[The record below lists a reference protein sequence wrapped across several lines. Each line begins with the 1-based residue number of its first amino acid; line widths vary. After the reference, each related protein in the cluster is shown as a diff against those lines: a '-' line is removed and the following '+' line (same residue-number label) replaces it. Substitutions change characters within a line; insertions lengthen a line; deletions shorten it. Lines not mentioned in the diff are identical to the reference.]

1 MEAHMAFF
9 ILMIT
14 SVYSFFFLD
23 EKVKGKL
30 DAYSLLSCAA
40 FTIMSLALSRLSH
53 FGFEVDLLH
62 FFSGVLTFL
71 PSFSSSVRLV

>member
-1 MEAHMAFF
+1 MAFF

-14 SVYSFFFLD
+14 SVYSFFLD
-23 EKVKGKL
+23 EKVKGKP
-30 DAYSLLSCAA
+30 DAYSLILCAA
-40 FTIMSLALSRLSH
+40 FAIMSLALSRLSH